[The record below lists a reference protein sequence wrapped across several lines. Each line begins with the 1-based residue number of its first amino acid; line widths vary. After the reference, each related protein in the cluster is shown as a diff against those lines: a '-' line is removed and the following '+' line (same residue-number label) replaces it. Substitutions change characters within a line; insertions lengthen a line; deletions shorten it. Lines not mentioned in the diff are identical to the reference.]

1 MSLNGFDG
9 GRIMSPDGIDEKFMQ
24 IALAEAQQADSAVF
38 PNPKVGCVIVK
49 DGIEL
54 SRGFHEH
61 SGGPHAE
68 INALRNASE
77 GVSGSK
83 SGKEHGID
91 GDLSVG
97 ELPVNESIKS
107 RNLHGNESWNGEF
120 SYGDSVRGATM
131 YVTLEPCNH
140 HGKTPPCTDAIIS
153 AGISRVVIAM
163 RDPNPK
169 VNGSGVERLRKS
181 GIEVVEGVL
190 EDKAKYL
197 NSVYIT
203 NVFERRAYVSMKI
216 AHSMDGCVMDS
227 DGNSKWITG
236 ESARKHG
243 NGLRA
248 LSDAIIVGAGTIIAD
263 NPSLTLR
270 VIDGA
275 TPIRVV
281 IDPGLRTPP
290 ASNVYTDRAVKTL
303 LIVNPQLADKSKQ
316 SDFLNEINRNLEEE
330 KENVENGFVDIV
342 EGVFNSKK
350 LDISWLLKFLYE
362 EYSRYHLLVEGGMA
376 TWNAFF
382 ESGFVGECFHYIS
395 PMYLGSKYKFYSGDA
410 QVLENAMKLRNTSL
424 TQIGDDVLLHG
435 YLNYKL

>member
-1 MSLNGFDG
+1 MHLNGLDG
-9 GRIMSPDGIDEKFMQ
+9 GGPKSPEKTDEKFMQ
-24 IALAEAQQADSAVF
+24 IALAEAEKADSAVF
-38 PNPKVGCVIVK
+38 PNPKVGCVIVR

-54 SRGFHEH
+54 SRGFHEY

-68 INALRNASE
+68 INALRNAS
-77 GVSGSK
+77 GSVSGSM
-83 SGKEHGID
+83 SGNKHGKAVN
-91 GDLSVG
+91 SH
-97 ELPVNESIKS
+97 ENES
-107 RNLHGNESWNGEF
+107 GNGEF
-120 SYGDSVRGATM
+120 RDSDSVRGATM

-140 HGKTPPCTDAIIS
+140 HGKTPPCTNAIID

-181 GIEVVEGVL
+181 GIEVVEEVL

-203 NVFERRAYVSMKI
+203 NVLEKRTYVSMKI
-216 AHSMDGCVMDS
+216 AHSIDGCVMDS

-248 LSDAIIVGAGTIIAD
+248 LFDAILVGAGTIIAD

-270 VIDGA
+270 VIDGVN
-275 TPIRVV
+275 PIRVV
-281 IDPGLRTPP
+281 IDPGLRTSP

-316 SDFLNEINRNLEEE
+316 SDFLNEINKNLSDGMDKINRNLDE
-330 KENVENGFVDIV
+330 KIENKNGANEFVNIV

-362 EYSRYHLLVEGGMA
+362 KHSRYHLLVEGGIA

-382 ESGFVGECFHYIS
+382 ESGFVGECFHYIA

-410 QVLENAMKLRNTSL
+410 QALENAMKLRNTSL
-424 TQIGDDVLLHG
+424 TQIGEDVLLHG